1 MSPVLVATNQ
11 QQEILHLQ
19 TQKMPLASDV
29 SLDFLAM
36 VTENYT
42 GADLMDLCR
51 NAAVETIKHGRDV
64 RQPLHNASSCS
75 ASPPAHRAHGIVT
88 RW

>member
-1 MSPVLVATNQ
+1 
-11 QQEILHLQ
+11 
-19 TQKMPLASDV
+19 MPLAPDV

-51 NAAVETIKHGRDV
+51 NAAVETIKLDRNV
-64 RQPLHNASSCS
+64 RTLPLAVLVFL
-75 ASPPAHRAHGIVT
+75 PFLF
-88 RW
+88 

>member
-1 MSPVLVATNQ
+1 VLVATN

-42 GADLMDLCR
+42 GADPMDLCR

-64 RQPLHNASSCS
+64 RQPLHYA
-75 ASPPAHRAHGIVT
+75 PAHRAHGIVT